1 MPLTRVSWHSGAL
14 LVYLLLV
21 AYASLFPFW
30 PWRLPV
36 LADFSLLLRWPRHA
50 TTFDYTLNVLAYVP
64 LGVLATLHAQR
75 WRSLTASIVIATLLG
90 LAIAGVLE
98 TAQLFVVGRVASVAD
113 ITCNA
118 SGALLG
124 AMLVSNPLGQATV
137 DALHR
142 FRERKLLPGPLGEM
156 GLTLLAL
163 WFAAQLNPALPF
175 FEAGNVADPTAG
187 APVARVA
194 ELVSLQAAGVA
205 LNVVGFALFI
215 GVLWREP
222 RGSLRAVALWIAI
235 AALLKAMAAAVM
247 LRPQMALAWMD
258 MVNLSGL
265 LFGLAA
271 FAPLR
276 KLGLRG
282 RAYLGVLA
290 LLAGALIS
298 KATSFYDAAAELARL
313 FVWPY
318 GQIGNFATL
327 TRWLSEVWPIATLLF
342 LAVVFVAPPAQRRAE

>member
-1 MPLTRVSWHSGAL
+1 
-14 LVYLLLV
+14 
-21 AYASLFPFW
+21 
-30 PWRLPV
+30 
-36 LADFSLLLRWPRHA
+36 
-50 TTFDYTLNVLAYVP
+50 
-64 LGVLATLHAQR
+64 
-75 WRSLTASIVIATLLG
+75 
-90 LAIAGVLE
+90 
-98 TAQLFVVGRVASVAD
+98 
-113 ITCNA
+113 
-118 SGALLG
+118 
-124 AMLVSNPLGQATV
+124 
-137 DALHR
+137 
-142 FRERKLLPGPLGEM
+142 M